1 MGDPSNP
8 TGTGFV
14 RLQSKYETGTTTV
27 GNHPR
32 TLDKNLAFFGGP
44 DGTDLTD
51 AQIEELPQFGKWKF
65 EYYKATAANSPVIA
79 TQYYKTTAR
88 ALTIDGFKQS
98 VKLPELA
105 ADLTSKLANESTC
118 STATYCFYKQVSGP
132 FVATWSSSKAAG
144 LVPATYKARIYGLK
158 DTTASPQVGYEDS
171 IKFRSSTTTTP
182 ILCGQGET
190 SVQSYCSGSSPST
203 ASFKTTATIDA
214 LDLVSTSPDGT
225 DVSHFHTIKKLQ

>member
-14 RLQSKYETGTTTV
+14 RLQSKYATGTTTV

-32 TLDKNLAFFGGP
+32 TFDKNLAFFGGP

-51 AQIEELPQFGKWKF
+51 AQIEAMPQFGKWKF

-98 VKLPELA
+98 VKLPELTA
-105 ADLTSKLANESTC
+105 SLSSKLTNESVC
-118 STATYCFYKQVSGP
+118 ATATYCYYKQVSGP
-132 FVATWSSSKAAG
+132 FVATWSSSKEAG
-144 LVPATYKARIYGLK
+144 LVPATVMARIYGLK
-158 DTTASPQVGYEDS
+158 DITATPIVGFEDRITFRSSRTTAS
-171 IKFRSSTTTTP
+171 
-182 ILCGQGET
+182 ILCGEGET
-190 SVQSYCSGSSPST
+190 SVQSYCSGSSPSA
-203 ASFKTTATIDA
+203 ASFSTNATIDG
-214 LDLVSTSPDGT
+214 LDLVSRSPDGT
-225 DVSHFHTIKKLQ
+225 DVSHFHSLRQLQ